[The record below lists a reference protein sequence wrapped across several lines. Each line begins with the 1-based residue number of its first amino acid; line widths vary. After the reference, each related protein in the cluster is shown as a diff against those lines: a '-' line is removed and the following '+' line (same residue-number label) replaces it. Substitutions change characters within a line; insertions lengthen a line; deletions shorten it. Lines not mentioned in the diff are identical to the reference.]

1 MKLRM
6 PESVKIGPHT
16 YTIVR
21 AYRNGAN
28 GYCDMDGLKLAVQ
41 PRLRKT
47 KAQEVLLHEI
57 VHALTHPTLCGSGKF
72 TDEEFVTGVTPLL
85 LQVLKENPGL
95 LSYLI
100 QP

>member
-1 MKLRM
+1 MSRVLM
-6 PESVKIGPHT
+6 PISVKIGPHI
-16 YTIVR
+16 YTVVR

-28 GYCDMDGLKLAVQ
+28 GFCDIDGLKVAVQ

-57 VHALTHPTLCGSGKF
+57 MHALTHPTLCGSGKF

-85 LQVLKENPGL
+85 LQVLKDNPDL
-95 LSYLI
+95 LEYLRS
-100 QP
+100 